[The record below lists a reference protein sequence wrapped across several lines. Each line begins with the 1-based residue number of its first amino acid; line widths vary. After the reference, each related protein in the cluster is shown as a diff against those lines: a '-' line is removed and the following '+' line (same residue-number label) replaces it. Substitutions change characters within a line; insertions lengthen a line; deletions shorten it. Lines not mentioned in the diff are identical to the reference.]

1 MGKFKILTHNNSK
14 TLQQKYKAKNQSLLK
29 WEVHKNDKIK
39 HNQSMEQVNINCHI
53 HDFLQ
58 AYLGEKNG

>member
-14 TLQQKYKAKNQSLLK
+14 TLQQRYKAKNQSLLK

-53 HDFLQ
+53 PDFL
-58 AYLGEKNG
+58 